1 MLKSSVSLAHVAVVL
16 RCAFVLALW
25 LVGCSD
31 DGTTTTSLDD
41 NQKLSALSDAQL
53 GALCDWSNAAQGGY
67 DKEVLCKDGVTSVP
81 TQKDQAACKAE
92 DGPILKKCDQSVA
105 IYKACTLRLA
115 PDPCDTTNG
124 LTSKQC
130 LPLLPC
136 LVP

>member
-1 MLKSSVSLAHVAVVL
+1 MSYSHAFARTLSVVL
-16 RCAFVLALW
+16 CTFVGALALSA
-25 LVGCSD
+25 CSD
-31 DGTTTTSLDD
+31 DAADEPALDD

-67 DKEVLCKDGVTSVP
+67 DKKILCKDGVTSVP

-92 DGPILKKCDQSVA
+92 DGPVLKKCDQTVA
-105 IYKACTLRLA
+105 TYKACTLRLA

-124 LTSKQC
+124 LTSKEC

>member
-1 MLKSSVSLAHVAVVL
+1 MSYLHTSRHAVILLIRTLLAG
-16 RCAFVLALW
+16 LALP
-25 LVGCSD
+25 GCSD
-31 DGTTTTSLDD
+31 DAADEPALDD

-67 DKEVLCKDGVTSVP
+67 DKKILCKDGVTSVP

-92 DGPILKKCDQSVA
+92 DGPVLKKCDQTVA
-105 IYKACTLRLA
+105 TYKACTLRLA

-124 LTSKQC
+124 LTSKEC